1 MIGKH
6 AAWPAGLLLVLVSAS
21 CTDSTGPEPGYR
33 IDAAG
38 GVINSPGDSI
48 RLTIPAGALTQAVRI
63 IVERMAT
70 APIGDGL
77 VGGTA
82 IRIGPPGTAF
92 ALPVKIELSYD
103 PTRIPGGVTE
113 ADLRLHTFVEGS
125 GWEEV
130 AAGSVLSGAA
140 RRVTGQIS
148 RAGIYAILPA
158 VPASAQLT
166 DTAQGSSPIT
176 PLRGRS
182 LVGAAYDVA
191 GAPLVGVTLN
201 LASLD
206 PSIATVQQGLAVVAV
221 APGSARMVL
230 AAGAARDTLSI
241 QVTFGWRRLSFS
253 GGGNAPWHSCGIGH
267 DDLAYCW
274 GENESLQA
282 GNSAPDSV
290 VRPTQ
295 VSGTQAGSSG
305 MAISSGS
312 GATCYTPGSGWVCWG
327 VERMHGIDNPGNTL
341 PRAAGWLPEG
351 AMHLGYGGGCITAT
365 TGEAYCWGAS
375 PGDGSSVRW
384 TLSRVQKPGGPWAVV
399 RPGLNVICGLTVQQR
414 AYCWGTNIS
423 GSGGHGLPAGQ
434 FRRHLPNAVAT
445 TETFLDLQVGA
456 NSACALAESGDVWCW
471 GANYLGLLGD
481 TAGRPESPVPIPAPL
496 GGVRFRTSP
505 ENDTFG
511 LGTSFAC
518 GLTASEEAYCWGSG
532 THGELGDGTGASSP
546 VAVRVSGDHRFRSIA
561 VGANH
566 ACGITAYGAAYCWGW
581 NHRRA
586 LGISSVQSGSS
597 QLVPLPLDTP

>member
-1 MIGKH
+1 MIGKPT
-6 AAWPAGLLLVLVSAS
+6 WPAGLLLVLASAS
-21 CTDSTGPEPGYR
+21 CTDSTGPEPGQR

-38 GVINSPGDSI
+38 GVINSHGDSI

-70 APIGDGL
+70 APRGDGV

-82 IRIGPPGTAF
+82 ISIGPRGVAF
-92 ALPVKIELSYD
+92 ALPVKIELTYD
-103 PTRIPGGVTE
+103 PARIPSGVTE
-113 ADLRLHTFVEGS
+113 ADLRVHNFIDGS
-125 GWEEV
+125 GWEEL
-130 AAGSVLSGAA
+130 AAGSVLNAATRRLSGE
-140 RRVTGQIS
+140 IS

-166 DTAQGSSPIT
+166 DTARGPSPIT

-191 GAPLVGVTLN
+191 GKPLVGVTLN

-206 PSIATVQQGLAVVAV
+206 PSIATVQQGLSVVAV

-241 QVTFGWRRLSFS
+241 QVTFGWRRLSLT

-282 GNSAPDSV
+282 GIGAPDSV
-290 VRPTQ
+290 ARPTP
-295 VSGTQAGSSG
+295 VSGAPPATSSG
-305 MAISSGS
+305 MAIASGS

-327 VERMHGIDNPGNTL
+327 TERMHGIDNPGHTL
-341 PRAAGWLPEG
+341 PRAADWLPVG

-375 PGDGSSVRW
+375 PGDGSPVRW
-384 TLSRVQKPGGPWAVV
+384 TPSRVQEPGGPWAMV

-414 AYCWGTNIS
+414 AYCWGSNVS

-434 FRRHLPNAVAT
+434 FTRHLPNAVAT
-445 TETFLDLQVGA
+445 TEAFVDLQVGA
-456 NSACALAESGDVWCW
+456 NAACALAESGDVWCW

-481 TAGRPESPVPIPAPL
+481 TAGLAASPVPIPAPL
-496 GGVRFRTSP
+496 GAVRFRTSP

-511 LGTSFAC
+511 LGSAFAC

-532 THGELGDGTGASSP
+532 VHGELGDGTGASSP
-546 VAVRVSGDHRFRSIA
+546 IAVKVSGGHRFRSIA

-566 ACGITAYGAAYCWGW
+566 ACGITTYGAAYCWGW
-581 NHRRA
+581 NYRGA

-597 QLVPLPLDTP
+597 QLVPLLLDTP